1 MLTRRL
7 TLAGALALAVAVP
20 FVIPAAAQEATTKI
34 PVVASFSILGDF
46 VKEVGGDRV
55 EVTTLVGPNGDA
67 HVFQPAPG
75 DAKKVSAAQIVF
87 VNGLGFEGWIDRLVK
102 ASGTKAEI
110 VVATKGITPREM
122 ADEDEDEHAA
132 HDHGKD
138 HKDHDHDDHAE
149 KDGHV
154 HGGTDPHAWQ
164 SVANAQIYVAN
175 IRDAL
180 IAADPAG
187 KAAYEANAAAYTA
200 KLGALDAEI
209 KAAMAAI
216 PDSRRRIITSHDA
229 FGYFGAAYGVEFIAP
244 QGVSTDS
251 EASAKDV
258 ARIIRQIKAENIPAV
273 FMENISDPRLVK
285 RIAKETKAKVGGELF
300 SDALSDDKGPAST
313 YIDMM
318 KNNVAQLSSAL
329 SS

>member
-1 MLTRRL
+1 MLTRRHW
-7 TLAGALALAVAVP
+7 LAAALALGLAT
-20 FVIPAAAQEATTKI
+20 PAFAQDAPAKI

-55 EVTTLVGPNGDA
+55 SVSTLVGPNGDA
-67 HVFQPAPG
+67 HVFQPSPA
-75 DAKKVSAAQIVF
+75 DAKKVAAAKLVF

-102 ASGTKAEI
+102 ASGTKAEV
-110 VVATKGITPREM
+110 VVATTGIAPREM
-122 ADEDEDEHAA
+122 AEEED
-132 HDHGKD
+132 
-138 HKDHDHDDHAE
+138 DHDHDHKKHADAHDH
-149 KDGHV
+149 D

-164 SVANAQIYVAN
+164 SVDNAEVYVAN

-187 KAAYEANAAAYTA
+187 KATYEANAAAYTA
-200 KLGALDAEI
+200 KLDALDAQV
-209 KAAMAAI
+209 KAAIAAI
-216 PDSRRRIITSHDA
+216 PAERRRIITSHDA
-229 FGYFGAAYGVEFIAP
+229 FGYFGAAYGMEFVAP
-244 QGVSTDS
+244 QGVSTEA

-258 ARIIRQIKAENIPAV
+258 ARIIRQIKAEKIPAV

-285 RIAKETKAKVGGELF
+285 RIAAETDAKIGGELY

-318 KNNVAQLSSAL
+318 QNNIRQFSAAL

>member
-1 MLTRRL
+1 MLTRRHW
-7 TLAGALALAVAVP
+7 LAAALALGLTT
-20 FVIPAAAQEATTKI
+20 PAFAQDAPAKI
-34 PVVASFSILGDF
+34 PVVATFSILGDF

-55 EVTTLVGPNGDA
+55 SVSTLVGPNGDA
-67 HVFQPAPG
+67 HVFQPSPA
-75 DAKKVSAAQIVF
+75 DAKKVAAARLVF

-102 ASGTKAEI
+102 ASGTKAEV
-110 VVATKGITPREM
+110 VVATTGITPREM
-122 ADEDEDEHAA
+122 AEEED
-132 HDHGKD
+132 
-138 HKDHDHDDHAE
+138 DHDHDHKKHA
-149 KDGHV
+149 DAHD

-164 SVANAQIYVAN
+164 SVDNAEVYVAN

-187 KAAYEANAAAYTA
+187 KATYEANAAAYTA
-200 KLGALDAEI
+200 KLDALDAQV
-209 KAAMAAI
+209 KAAIAAI
-216 PDSRRRIITSHDA
+216 PAERRRIITSHDA
-229 FGYFGAAYGVEFIAP
+229 FGYFGAAYGMDFVAP
-244 QGVSTDS
+244 QGVSTES

-258 ARIIRQIKAENIPAV
+258 ARIIRQIKAEKIPAV

-285 RIAKETKAKVGGELF
+285 RIAAETDAKIGGELY

-318 KNNVAQLSSAL
+318 QNNIRQFSAAL